1 MLATVRAPL
10 RDFAMPNRSWNNESS
25 IFVFIIMPRLIH
37 PPPMLN
43 IAACQGRHLL
53 TQLVGCVLNPSPACF
68 AIKTE
73 SGKRNIVVA
82 VQSKRFK
89 PEEV

>member
-1 MLATVRAPL
+1 
-10 RDFAMPNRSWNNESS
+10 
-25 IFVFIIMPRLIH
+25 
-37 PPPMLN
+37 MLN